1 MYYLKWTEEG
11 IEGLQSKDGIAVLF
25 TEVGADGFVRREIGF
40 DENGDVVHRCPGPVK
55 YKYGGYGIFDLA
67 LIEVSSRESDLTKE
81 EFEELW
87 EKPDPDQPMA
97 GRHTLRRAWLT
108 TMKKIYF
115 GWFLLVSG
123 LSMLVTFK
131 ALNLDVEYEASG
143 PFLKGFVSFGAVSI
157 LVFWIWMFSDFF
169 KRKTMRYKML
179 WGWLL
184 LITNW
189 LAAVV
194 YFVTIYFP
202 QERKSAKA
210 KSIAGT

>member
-1 MYYLKWTEEG
+1 MYYLKYTSEEDK
-11 IEGLQSKDGIAVLF
+11 GLRSFGIAEYF
-25 TEVGADGFVRREIGF
+25 IEVGADGFVLREIGF
-40 DENGDVVHRCPGPVK
+40 DESGKVVHRFPGQK
-55 YKYGGYGIFDLA
+55 KFFKYGERGFYDLQPY
-67 LIEVSSRESDLTKE
+67 EVSTLESDLTKE

-87 EKPDPDQPMA
+87 EKPDPDESMA
-97 GRHTLRRAWLT
+97 GKHTLRRAWLT

-169 KRKTMRYKML
+169 KRRTMRYKIL

-184 LITNW
+184 LIANW

-202 QERKSAKA
+202 QERRSAKA